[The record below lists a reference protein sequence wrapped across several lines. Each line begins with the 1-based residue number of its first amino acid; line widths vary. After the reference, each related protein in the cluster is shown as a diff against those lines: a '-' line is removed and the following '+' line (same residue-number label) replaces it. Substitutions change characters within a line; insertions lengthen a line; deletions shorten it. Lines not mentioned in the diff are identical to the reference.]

1 MNAASPPLLSAD
13 ELMRLA
19 LQADRGQP
27 CPACAALVCPGWESL
42 PAGYDTSSLDCV
54 GTLVQPAG
62 SGRLD
67 DNGEA
72 TLSEYHPHGSHAWS
86 ADAPIAPGWF
96 PYNRC
101 DVWRC
106 RRCARAYLR
115 YTEFGG
121 YYVDERVRALDPT
134 CIDNTAP

>member
-42 PAGYDTSSLDCV
+42 PAGSDTSSLERV

-67 DNGEA
+67 DNGDP

-86 ADAPIAPGWF
+86 ADAPIAPDWF

-121 YYVDERVRALDPT
+121 YYVDERIRALDPT

>member
-1 MNAASPPLLSAD
+1 LLGTD

-19 LQADRGQP
+19 LQADRSRP
-27 CPACAALVCPGWESL
+27 CPDCAALVCPGWESM
-42 PAGYDTSSLDCV
+42 PADYDRDRLACV
-54 GTLVQPAG
+54 GTLVQPPG
-62 SGRLD
+62 TGRLD
-67 DNGEA
+67 DNGDA
-72 TLSEYHPHGSHAWS
+72 TLSEYHPRGTHSWS
-86 ADAPIAPGWF
+86 VDAPIAPGWY

-101 DVWRC
+101 EVWCC

-134 CIDNTAP
+134 CLDNTAR

>member
-19 LQADRGQP
+19 LQADRRQP

-42 PAGYDTSSLDCV
+42 PAGYDTSGLDCV

-67 DNGEA
+67 DNGEP
-72 TLSEYHPHGSHAWS
+72 TLSEYHPHGSHSWS

-121 YYVDERVRALDPT
+121 YYVDERVRALDPI